1 MKKKLILSY
10 PSVKCT
16 TKKPWIHA
24 SVLQDKDTVYLI
36 CDYYKDKAHKYRM
49 AIAPD
54 GYIHYDYEKET
65 WDKKSMW
72 RSAWY
77 SCINQAMDD
86 DAIKVIKNF
95 AKEHMSY
102 AWSKY
107 SEVWSLEGE
116 IDRAADKRRKDRE
129 NNEREL
135 LFSKLKDIT
144 VGFKK
149 SIDDYVARTDIIY
162 YRRKG
167 KYAEY
172 HCCQCGEDYTRRI
185 IPGETYEESLRPLE
199 PVPKLYGIAECPN
212 CHHRGS
218 LLQAGHAKIEK
229 DSFTAWMYQCADDGT
244 LMIRAYGVSIQRSIY
259 GAEDIRIRE
268 HTRIFLDKGK
278 ARIYNLHGGEWYK
291 CNSVGYANKDKMEF
305 DYNSDST
312 ILQSNLKY
320 IPEGLEDLLSNESG
334 RRAYVDERIQ
344 ALISYARC
352 PQLETLYKIG
362 LYQICKRIMWK
373 EVSTKAIDKKA
384 NEAAA
389 ILRLCKE
396 DYKYLIKNKHHNDD
410 AMLEYIKRARIK
422 GIPLKKYDMYIELC
436 RNIHTADDVDYLLKF
451 QNLEKLYNTINKYI
465 PEYGSMATT
474 LIEYRDYIRLRQR
487 RGDDLANTVYLKPRN
502 LRETYTELRAEEE
515 RNKDKN
521 YIEQM
526 SSKYGNIANVSV
538 KIQKK
543 YTYETDMYLIR
554 PAADAAEIV
563 MEGRMLHHCVGSDSQ
578 SYMKNYAEDKSYI
591 LVLRKKNEPNTP
603 YITIEI
609 RDKSIRQWYGIH
621 DSKPDKNIIKPLLDK
636 YVAWLKRK
644 SKKLK
649 EAADGAS
656 QPVLMPA
663 AI

>member
-1 MKKKLILSY
+1 MKKKLILSF
-10 PSVKCT
+10 PSVKYQS
-16 TKKPWIHA
+16 KKPCIYA
-24 SVLQDKDTVYLI
+24 DILKDKDTSYLI
-36 CDYYKDKAHKYRM
+36 CDYYADKAHKYRM
-49 AIAPD
+49 AISAD
-54 GYIHYDYEKET
+54 DYIHYDYEKER
-65 WDKKSMW
+65 WDSKSSW
-72 RSAWY
+72 NNDFY
-77 SCINQAMDD
+77 SQINRAEYACSVLE
-86 DAIKVIKNF
+86 AIKK
-95 AKEHMSY
+95 Y
-102 AWSKY
+102 ARTYMDYEWKKASDI
-107 SEVWSLEGE
+107 WCLEDKINE
-116 IDRAADKRRKDRE
+116 AADKRRKDRE

-149 SIDDYVARTDIIY
+149 SIDEHVARTDIIY
-162 YRRKG
+162 YKRKG
-167 KYAEY
+167 NYAEY

-229 DSFTAWMYQCADDGT
+229 DHFTAWMYKCADDGT
-244 LMIRAYGVSIQRSIY
+244 LMIRAYGVSIQRSVY
-259 GAEDIRIRE
+259 GAEDIRIKE
-268 HTRIFLDKGK
+268 YTRIFLDKGK
-278 ARIYNLHGGEWYK
+278 ARIYNQYGGEWYRV
-291 CNSVGYANKDKMEF
+291 NNAGYSKDKIEF
-305 DYNSDST
+305 DYNSYST

-320 IPEGLEDLLSNESG
+320 IPEGLEDLLFQGNG
-334 RRAYVDERIQ
+334 RRVCVDERIQ

-373 EVSTKAIDKKA
+373 EGSTKAIDKKA

-436 RNIHTADDVDYLLKF
+436 RNIHTADDIDYLLEF

-465 PEYGSMATT
+465 PEYVSMAAT

-487 RGDDLANTVYLKPRN
+487 RGDDLTNTVYLRPRS
-502 LRETYTELRAEEE
+502 LRDTYMGLRTEEE

-526 SSKYGNIANVSV
+526 TVKYGNIANVSE
-538 KIQKK
+538 KIRKR
-543 YTYETDMYLIR
+543 YTYETDEYLIR
-554 PAADAAEIV
+554 PAVDAAEIV

-578 SYMKNYAEDKSYI
+578 RYMRNYADNKSYI
-591 LVLRKKNEPNTP
+591 LVCRKKSVPDAP

-609 RDKSIRQWYGIH
+609 DGNVIRQWYGIH
-621 DSKPDKNIIKPLLDK
+621 DSKPDEDIIKPLLAE
-636 YVAWLKRK
+636 YVGWLDRK
-644 SKKLK
+644 AKKLK
-649 EAADGAS
+649 EAADVAS
-656 QPVLMPA
+656 QPVLMPV